1 MRRAPGPVTSDEFFA
16 RQHPLAHF
24 DEPVIDLSF
33 IDGMHLAEYA
43 LRDLMNVERFSRYD
57 GDGPGRHASPLEPGG
72 CARSSRSRSP
82 APQVGRDVYKVID
95 ALRVHRPDVVC
106 LEVDTEPTGTTVILL
121 PDPAAT
127 GLVDNYDQL
136 VQEQVTPDPQQVPS
150 EILSRS
156 RALDPEKLLE
166 NSLWASCVDCVTSMT
181 TTPDLAHERPS
192 TAQAW
197 RPSEPDAACQ
207 PCQAGAIADARSSG
221 RRRSTRSTVAA
232 ACRCTFPEVRR
243 RSARGAGG
251 GILVSG
257 GGPASSDRGCL
268 SLSRRRA
275 SILR

>member
-1 MRRAPGPVTSDEFFA
+1 MKRHELLKNLHELLEPRNYLEIGVHLGLSLTLSRCRSIGIDPAFQVTQELQCDVHLVRSTSDEFFA

-43 LRDLMNVERFSRYD
+43 LRDLMNVERFSRSTTVIVLD
-57 GDGPGRHASPLEPGG
+57 DMLPRSNREA
-72 CARSSRSRSP
+72 ARDRRG
-82 APQVGRDVYKVID
+82 AGLLRRRWAGDVYKVID

-166 NSLWASCVDCVTSMT
+166 NSLWGELRRLRELD
-181 TTPDLAHERPS
+181 D
-192 TAQAW
+192 
-197 RPSEPDAACQ
+197 D
-207 PCQAGAIADARSSG
+207 DARPRARKAVDRSG
-221 RRRSTRSTVAA
+221 LAA
-232 ACRCTFPEVRR
+232 VR
-243 RSARGAGG
+243 A
-251 GILVSG
+251 
-257 GGPASSDRGCL
+257 
-268 SLSRRRA
+268 
-275 SILR
+275 